1 MIVLFI
7 LSFPQYY
14 RLIDAHLGPDLGLDA
29 VKKAVNKADDASLL
43 VEVRVLI
50 DVLQALKE
58 RDDDELDVLEFGGG
72 LNLTHRLL
80 DDLHVFVV
88 PFGFLGSLNHPAL
101 LLHEGLH

>member
-7 LSFPQYY
+7 LGFPQYY
-14 RLIDAHLGPDLGLDA
+14 RFIDAHLGLDLGFDT
-29 VKKAVNKADDASLL
+29 VEKAVNETDYASLF

-58 RDDDELDVLEFGGG
+58 RDDDELDVLELRGG

-80 DDLHVFVV
+80 DDLHVLVV
-88 PFGFLGSLNHPAL
+88 PFGLFGPLNDSAL